1 MAWRNKVIPS
11 EWQRAVTVF
20 IPKEQNSSTIGQ
32 FRSIALLNVEG
43 KIFFSIL
50 AKRLTSYLTG
60 NGYIDTSCQKAGV
73 PGFPGC
79 VEHSSVIWEQ
89 IQRAKRERGDLHV
102 VWLDLANA
110 YGSVP
115 HQLIEFALD
124 FFHVPVDIRAL
135 VAKYFGDLQM
145 CCTHQD
151 FTTGWQQLE
160 VGIAMG
166 CSISPILFI
175 AAFEI
180 ILIGARKMVGGVK
193 LPSGQRLPAVRG
205 YMDDITTILQTAA
218 CTTRLLKR
226 IDELVG
232 WARMKIK
239 PSKSRSLSI
248 KKGVRN
254 DNTIFVAGGENI
266 PLVKDQPVR
275 SLGRTYTAELSDRQM
290 GETVRKQLADGL
302 AKINRSQLPG
312 KYKVWCYQA
321 ILYQR
326 VMWPLKMSE
335 IPLSVVN
342 KMDGLANSFIR
353 KWLGLPRCFSEV
365 GLFGRNTLQLP
376 LRSISGGY
384 KQEKARLVLEL
395 RETTDQLVRAAGTQI
410 RTGRKWKAQEEV
422 DMAIARLKHREVVGR
437 VQEGRAGL
445 GRGDVPLFWSKASKE
460 DRKAMVVAEVAR
472 TEHERLNVKAVS
484 QGQQGRWT
492 SWEGLTDRSMSW
504 SDLWKIPQ
512 ARLSFLIRA
521 TYDTLPCPRNLHQ
534 WFGAEETC
542 SLCNTSN
549 ASLQHILSGC
559 TTALSQ
565 GRYRWRHDKV
575 LKKLAEVSESC
586 RKEANS
592 RPSAR
597 GWHAIQFAR
606 AGESIRPSRQRDTAR
621 LLSPGSE
628 WTMRVD
634 LGRQLQFPREIVE
647 TSLRPDLIMWS
658 ETCKTVLLVE
668 LTVPWEGGGGVEAA
682 YERKR
687 AKYSDLAAECR
698 EAGWKAVICPVEVGC
713 RGFVGSSTARLLRDM
728 GCTGARHRKAMK
740 ELAEEA
746 EKGSFWL
753 WLRRKEKV
761 WGANT

>member
-1 MAWRNKVIPS
+1 MKHTEDPEEQRELMEVKEES
-11 EWQRAVTVF
+11 EELSEV
-20 IPKEQNSSTIGQ
+20 KEEHHVKPGEKPLS
-32 FRSIALLNVEG
+32 RSKTKKTFL
-43 KIFFSIL
+43 K
-50 AKRLTSYLTG
+50 KR
-60 NGYIDTSCQKAGV
+60 
-73 PGFPGC
+73 
-79 VEHSSVIWEQ
+79 
-89 IQRAKRERGDLHV
+89 RAKKSFTCTQCGKSFTTKQSLECHMRIHTGEKPFSCDQF
-102 VWLDLANA
+102 
-110 YGSVP
+110 P

-124 FFHVPVDIRAL
+124 FFHVPIGIRAL
-135 VAKYFGDLQM
+135 VAKYFGDFQM

-151 FTTGWQQLE
+151 FTTGWHQLE

-166 CSISPILFI
+166 CSISPILFV

-205 YMDDITTILQTAA
+205 YMDDITTILRTAA

-239 PSKSRSLSI
+239 PPKSRSLSI
-248 KKGVRN
+248 RKGVRN

-266 PLVKDQPVR
+266 PLLTDQPVR

-302 AKINRSQLPG
+302 AKINQSQLPG

-335 IPLSVVN
+335 IPSSVVN

-353 KWLGLPRCFSEV
+353 NV
-365 GLFGRNTLQLP
+365 
-376 LRSISGGY
+376 GY

-395 RETTDQLVRAAGTQI
+395 RETTDQLVRAAGIQI

-422 DMAIARLKHREVVGR
+422 DRAIGRLKHHEVVGR

-445 GRGDVPLFWSKASKE
+445 GRGDVPLFWSKASRE

-472 TEHERLNVKAVS
+472 TEHERLNIKAVS

-492 SWEGLTDRSMSW
+492 AWEGLTDRSMSW

-549 ASLQHILSGC
+549 TSLQHILSGC

-565 GRYRWRHDKV
+565 GRYRWRHDQV

-597 GWHAIQFAR
+597 GRQSIQFAR
-606 AGESIRPSRQRDTAR
+606 AGESVRPSRQREIAR

-634 LGRQLQFPREIVE
+634 LGKQLQFPREIVE
-647 TSLRPDLIMWS
+647 TSLRPDLVMWS
-658 ETCKTVLLVE
+658 EACKTVLLVE
-668 LTVPWEGGGGVEAA
+668 LTVPWEGGVEAA

-698 EAGWKAVICPVEVGC
+698 EAGWKAVICPVKVGC

-753 WLRRKEKV
+753 WLRRKEKG